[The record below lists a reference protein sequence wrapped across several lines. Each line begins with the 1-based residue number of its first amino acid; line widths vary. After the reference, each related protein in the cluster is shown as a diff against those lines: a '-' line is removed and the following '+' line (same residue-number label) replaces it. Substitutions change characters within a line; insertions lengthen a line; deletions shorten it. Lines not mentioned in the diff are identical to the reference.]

1 METLTTLL
9 IVAGI
14 VTIGLAPLL
23 AFVGSY
29 VAALKGRNW
38 WAWLLL
44 CTLFFPMLILLVLL
58 PRKKSLEF
66 VSERD
71 FSLTQ
76 A

>member
-14 VTIGLAPLL
+14 VTIGLTPLS
-23 AFVGSY
+23 AFVGSC
-29 VAALKGRNW
+29 AAYMKGRNW

-44 CTLFFPMLILLVLL
+44 CGLFSPMLIPLFLL